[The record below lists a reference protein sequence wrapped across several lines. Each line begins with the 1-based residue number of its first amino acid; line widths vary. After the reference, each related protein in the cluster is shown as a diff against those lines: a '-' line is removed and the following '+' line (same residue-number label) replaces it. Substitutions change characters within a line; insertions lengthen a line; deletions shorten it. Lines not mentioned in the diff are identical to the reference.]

1 MHALLG
7 VGKFEI
13 CGGRGCVPGPYVTL
27 TTLRTVQSSPVTLSP
42 KTGQSEHSEP
52 VIGSSFMLTC
62 LVSKTVQFLLFL
74 LPSLAGCRRAPSAI
88 QHSVVYKIR
97 SFHW

>member
-1 MHALLG
+1 MLSRGFFLPNMYALLG

-13 CGGRGCVPGPYVTL
+13 CGGRGCVPGPYVT
-27 TTLRTVQSSPVTLSP
+27 TLRTVQSSPVMTLSP

-62 LVSKTVQFLLFL
+62 LV
-74 LPSLAGCRRAPSAI
+74 
-88 QHSVVYKIR
+88 
-97 SFHW
+97 